1 VTRLLVIVL
10 TLLGP
15 LPMRVCTCTATPSV
29 CSDPSCPTAPAVKS
43 CPCGHHHDSAE
54 ESEVTETTATVVEG
68 VAVSH
73 SHPPE
78 HQSGCPTVQP
88 RPVADAMGQIE
99 ARDVTPDAAPENI
112 VAVSDPFFSTRHPLG
127 PTVPD
132 RRMPSNPL
140 FITLLTLR
148 N

>member
-1 VTRLLVIVL
+1 MTRLLVIVL
-10 TLLGP
+10 TLVGP
-15 LPMRVCTCTATPSV
+15 LPFRTCTCAATPIT
-29 CSDPSCPTAPAVKS
+29 CSDPSCPTAPKVKS
-43 CPCGHHHDSAE
+43 CSCGHHHDSVEEAE
-54 ESEVTETTATVVEG
+54 STKPTETPVEG
-68 VAVSH
+68 FTASH
-73 SHPPE
+73 THPPE

-99 ARDVTPDAAPENI
+99 ARDVTPEAAPESI
-112 VAVSDPFFSTRHPLG
+112 VAVSDPFFSTRHPVG